1 MEPLV
6 EAVQAADSV
15 WAVLAIAI
23 IGLYVLVWKFGG
35 QLLSVARENNVVA
48 KEAHAEVKSVSES
61 IVTNHGS
68 KNMGDA
74 IDRIT
79 EVLQVLSA
87 ESQSQLAAVQQVSTD
102 LAEHISQQALKDARV
117 EGRIQAIENLTRRS

>member
-35 QLLSVARENNVVA
+35 QLLSVARENNAVA